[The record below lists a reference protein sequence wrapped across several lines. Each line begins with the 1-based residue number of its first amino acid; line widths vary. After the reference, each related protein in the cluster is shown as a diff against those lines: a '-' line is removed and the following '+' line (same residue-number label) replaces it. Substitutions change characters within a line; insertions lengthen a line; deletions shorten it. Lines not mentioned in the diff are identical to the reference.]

1 MHVGQIMLV
10 EAENAEEAI
19 DKVNSAI
26 IETEYPTPDW
36 SDWKQIGGRW
46 QGTLGAENA
55 LPYSDPQAQKVL
67 EEWLAHRAGSIA
79 EYAEAAGKVD
89 LDARVKNYDP
99 FAPNNYAEDAM
110 NLWRMKKLIQMLD
123 SDWTSDT
130 GIYDL
135 EVWSASL
142 NYFKG
147 RCELAPEMQYL
158 VMVDFHF

>member
-1 MHVGQIMLV
+1 MLV

-19 DKVNSAI
+19 DKVTSAI

-36 SDWKQIGGRW
+36 SDWKEIGGRW
-46 QGTLGAENA
+46 QGTLPNNA
-55 LPYSDPQAQKVL
+55 IPYSDPQAQKIL
-67 EEWLAHRAGSIA
+67 DEWLAQRTATIA
-79 EYAEAAGKVD
+79 EYAEAASKVE
-89 LDARVKNYDP
+89 LDVRVKNYDP

-123 SDWTSDT
+123 SDWTCDT
-130 GIYDL
+130 GVYDL

>member
-19 DKVNSAI
+19 DKVRSAV

-36 SDWKQIGGRW
+36 SDWKEIGGRW

-55 LPYSDPQAQKVL
+55 LPYSDPKAQEVL
-67 EEWLAHRAGSIA
+67 EEWLTHRAGSLA

-99 FAPNNYAEDAM
+99 FAPNDFAEDAM